1 MAVVPHRRR
10 HEHDLQIV
18 RLFNAAR
25 AEREQLRL
33 GRSDVLRVTL
43 REQAKFEA
51 EIYEIG
57 SRQDFWR
64 AESDL
69 RAADASLGPESCGF
83 PDTLQ
88 LNCP

>member
-1 MAVVPHRRR
+1 
-10 HEHDLQIV
+10 
-18 RLFNAAR
+18 
-25 AEREQLRL
+25 
-33 GRSDVLRVTL
+33 VLRVTL

-69 RAADASLGPESCGF
+69 HAADASLGPESWGGV
-83 PDTLQ
+83 TLLRQ
-88 LNCP
+88 RRGSSPRQGCQFGSRTPLRAPTESLNSVHS